1 MRRRDAVTIGVKLGG
16 VAVATWLL
24 GACGGHETHDKPP
37 TPVRVQA
44 AEPSPVGGGV
54 RYSANIVAKDQVS
67 LAFKQSGY
75 LREILQVRGVDGRPR
90 DLHEG
95 DRVEK
100 GTVLARLRETEYEEK
115 VREARAQ
122 LTEAEA
128 TLVHARQDFERS
140 DALYKAQSLTQ
151 PEYDSAR
158 RNLDVAQAR
167 VEGAQAQ
174 LEVARTALDDCALK
188 APFGGVVTTASLEVG
203 QLISPGTVG
212 FVLDDTG
219 SVKAEFGVSDV
230 MLKELRLGGTLS
242 VNTESIPGIDF
253 KGRISRISPSADPKS
268 RVFDVEL
275 TIPNADGR
283 LKPGMIAALQVGGM
297 ERADAG
303 AAAGVPAVRLSAI
316 VRPPG
321 DSEAYAVY
329 VVQEENG
336 RPVARVRKV
345 ALGEALGN
353 AIVVTGGLKV
363 GERVIVT
370 GATLVI
376 DGEPVRIVP

>member
-1 MRRRDAVTIGVKLGG
+1 MRRRETVRIGLVLGALALGG
-16 VAVATWLL
+16 
-24 GACGGHETHDKPP
+24 CGGHEADEKPP
-37 TPVRVQA
+37 TPVRLQA
-44 AEPSPVGGGV
+44 AEASPAGAGV
-54 RYSANIVAKDQVS
+54 RYSANIAAKDQVS
-67 LAFKQSGY
+67 LAFKEAGY
-75 LREILQVRGVDGRPR
+75 LREILRMKGVDGRPR

-100 GTVLARLRETEYEEK
+100 GAALARLREDEYADQ
-115 VREARAQ
+115 VREARSH

-128 TLVHARQDFERS
+128 TLVHARQDFERA

-158 RNLDVAQAR
+158 KNLDVAQAR

-174 LEVARTALDDCALK
+174 LQVAQTALDDCALR
-188 APFGGVVTTASLEVG
+188 APFGGVVTSAELQVG

-212 FVLDDTG
+212 FVLADTT

-230 MLKELRLGGTLS
+230 MLKDLQLGGSLS
-242 VNTESIPGIDF
+242 VNTESVPGVDF
-253 KGRISRISPSADPKS
+253 RGRITRIAPSADPKS
-268 RVFDVEL
+268 RVFEIEL
-275 TIPNADGR
+275 TIPNSDGR
-283 LKPGMIAALQVGGM
+283 LKPGMIAALQVG
-297 ERADAG
+297 EAAG
-303 AAAGVPAVRLSAI
+303 AARAPAAATPAVRLSAI

-321 DSEAYAVY
+321 DAEGYAVY

-345 ALGEALGN
+345 TLGEALGN
-353 AIVVTGGLKV
+353 SIAVLGGLKV

-370 GATLVI
+370 GSTLVT
-376 DGEPVRIVP
+376 DGETVRVVP